1 MWNKSSEAKPT
12 SSPNKSNEVSVEA
25 PKSAPVSTPAFV
37 SSAAPTAASSPSG
50 VDVSRVGPGLR
61 FRGELS
67 GTSDLYID
75 GEMNGNVNL
84 DNSLV
89 VVGPNGRVQA
99 DIQAREIMVHGAL
112 TGNLFA
118 SDRIQLGRESR
129 VGGNLSSKHIQIEDG
144 ALFKGHVDMD
154 IRKNAAR
161 PAEDLAVE
169 HASTNG
175 DGDAGI
181 ITQSGSSEPTALP
194 AAPAATPIS
203 VAPPNSVA
211 PAALRATRSAGDK
224 AAS

>member
-12 SSPNKSNEVSVEA
+12 SSPNKSNNEVSVEA
-25 PKSAPVSTPAFV
+25 PKAAPVSTPALV
-37 SSAAPTAASSPSG
+37 SSAALSAVSAAG
-50 VDVSRVGPGLR
+50 VDTSRVGPGLR

-67 GTSDLYID
+67 GTSDLIID
-75 GEMNGNVNL
+75 GEMNGNVHL

-99 DIQAREIMVHGAL
+99 DIQAREILVNGAL

-118 SDRIQLGRESR
+118 TDRIQLGRESR

-161 PAEDLAVE
+161 PAEDVAVE

-175 DGDAGI
+175 NGDAGI
-181 ITQSGSSEPTALP
+181 TTQSGSSEPTALP
-194 AAPAATPIS
+194 AIPAATPVS